1 MMANIFSR
9 AMRRGTRP
17 GKGETMVRRSI
28 RGRWV
33 SAALILAALLL
44 GLTPRGGS
52 AEEWA
57 PPKAVYFSQTGHNV
71 AEPFLTFWRDNGR
84 SVFVGDPIS
93 EPLAQGDLTIQY
105 FTKARL
111 EMRGDAVSRGA
122 IGTEYLTSLG
132 IDLNER
138 PARPRLLRGNEFD
151 EPSTTPYMRSAN
163 IAFPGD
169 PDDHRF
175 FPESGHTLNSSF
187 KLAWENNGGLS
198 RFGYPISEEFNEISP
213 IDGKT
218 YTTQYFE
225 RTRFEYH
232 PEISNNYSVVLTSIG
247 EAVAALHNVSTA
259 AIARGG
265 NPTYDE
271 ALFVPPAPPV
281 LAPTAS
287 RPAGAPGGIKM
298 IDVNLSQQYLTAFE
312 GNTVVFTGYISSGAG
327 ANFTPTGRFNI
338 FSKLASDDMRGPD
351 PTLPGGTYFQPDVP
365 WVMYFAAGGYA
376 IHGVYW
382 HSSFGTPRSHG
393 CVGAPVGAA
402 SFLYNWAPIGTQVYI
417 HY

>member
-1 MMANIFSR
+1 
-9 AMRRGTRP
+9 
-17 GKGETMVRRSI
+17 MVRRSV

-33 SAALILAALLL
+33 SAALVLAALLL
-44 GLTPRGGS
+44 GFSPRGGNA
-52 AEEWA
+52 AEWS
-57 PPKAVYFSQTGHNV
+57 PPDAVYFSQTGHNV

-93 EPLAQGDLTIQY
+93 EPLVQGDRTIQY

-111 EMRGDAVSRGA
+111 EAHGETVSRSA
-122 IGTEYLTSLG
+122 IGTEYLTSMG

-151 EPSTTPYMRSAN
+151 EPSTTPYTRLKSVTL
-163 IAFPGD
+163 IGES
-169 PDDHRF
+169 DDHRF
-175 FPESGHTLNSSF
+175 FPESGHTVNSSF

-198 RFGYPISEEFNEISP
+198 RFGYPITEEFNEISP
-213 IDGKT
+213 IDGKA

-232 PEISNNYSVVLTSIG
+232 PEISNNYSVVLTPIG
-247 EAVAALHNVSTA
+247 AAVAALHNVSTA
-259 AIARGG
+259 AVAQGN

-271 ALFVPPAPPV
+271 VLFVPPAPVASPTPA
-281 LAPTAS
+281 APTAS
-287 RPAGAPGGIKM
+287 RPGGAPGGAKLIE
-298 IDVNLSQQYLTAFE
+298 VNLSKQYLTAFE
-312 GNTVVFTGYISSGAG
+312 GNKVVYAGYISSGAG
-327 ANFTPTGRFNI
+327 ANVTPVGTFSV

-402 SFLYNWAPIGTQVYI
+402 SFLYNWAPIGTQIYI

>member
-1 MMANIFSR
+1 
-9 AMRRGTRP
+9 
-17 GKGETMVRRSI
+17 MVRRSV

-33 SAALILAALLL
+33 SAALVLAALLL

-57 PPKAVYFSQTGHNV
+57 PPDAVYFSQTGHNV
-71 AEPFLTFWRDNGR
+71 EEPFLTFWRDNGR

-93 EPLAQGDLTIQY
+93 EPIVQGDLTIQY

-111 EMRGDAVSRGA
+111 ELRGDSVSRGA
-122 IGTEYLTSLG
+122 IGTEYLTSMG
-132 IDLNER
+132 IDLNDR
-138 PARPRLLRGNEFD
+138 PTRSRLLRGNEFD
-151 EPSTTPYMRSAN
+151 EPSMTPYTRMQKV
-163 IAFPGD
+163 AFPND

-198 RFGYPISEEFNEISP
+198 RFGYPISEEFTEISP
-213 IDGKT
+213 IDGKA

-232 PEISNNYSVVLTSIG
+232 PEISNNYSVVLTPIG
-247 EAVAALHNVSTA
+247 ETVAAMHKVATAAVAQ
-259 AIARGG
+259 GG

-271 ALFVPPAPPV
+271 ALFVPPAPP
-281 LAPTAS
+281 APTAS
-287 RPAGAPGGIKM
+287 RPGGAPGGTKL
-298 IDVNLSQQYLTAFE
+298 IDVDLSEQYLTAFE
-312 GNTVVFTGYISSGAG
+312 GNTVVFEGYISSGAG
-327 ANFTPTGRFNI
+327 ANVTPTGTFSI
-338 FSKLASDDMRGPD
+338 YSKLASDDMRGPD

-393 CVGAPVGAA
+393 CVGASVGAA
-402 SFLYNWAPIGTQVYI
+402 AFLYNWAPIGTQIYI